1 MNITKGV
8 RDQIPKSVRVHPKNW
23 QEISDTKKILFKK
36 KNTNI
41 DVSDNHCQPRMYG
54 VSKTSQELSGN
65 KDCREFR
72 FSFVRIVISVSNV
85 TSLWDCFCHCVCH
98 CLCLCICLCH
108 CIFVGQVMSPHH
120 SDQMSQTSQVCRVIL
135 LLCFQKVSQ
144 SVSESVSQ

>member
-54 VSKTSQELSGN
+54 VSKTSQELRMLLSVTLNCQATKIVVNSG
-65 KDCREFR
+65 
-72 FSFVRIVISVSNV
+72 SH
-85 TSLWDCFCHCVCH
+85 L
-98 CLCLCICLCH
+98 
-108 CIFVGQVMSPHH
+108 
-120 SDQMSQTSQVCRVIL
+120 
-135 LLCFQKVSQ
+135 
-144 SVSESVSQ
+144 SEL